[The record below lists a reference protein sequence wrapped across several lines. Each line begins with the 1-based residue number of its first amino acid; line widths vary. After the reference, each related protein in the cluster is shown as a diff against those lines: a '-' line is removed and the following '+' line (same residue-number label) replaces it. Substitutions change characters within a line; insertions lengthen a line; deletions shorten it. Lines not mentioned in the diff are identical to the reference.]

1 MKKFTPLQP
10 GKTYKIENVGINNTT
25 IFFTKNNFRYFLS
38 LAEKYIHS
46 YGNIVAWFL
55 DSTQITLII
64 EFYDAKKIYKEAF
77 YKGDLSPSMKRIPRH
92 IIKKDEYTASKIIS
106 NQLRKIFL
114 RYAMG
119 INRQERRIGSL
130 FLKNFRRIKAKSSA
144 DVKSLIIQTHLKAL
158 NTASKSYS
166 SSLGLIQQCFLN
178 KKHHSAQVH
187 FSTYSDFYQHH
198 DQIFKMKDWKDKLIL

>member
-25 IFFTKNNFRYFLS
+25 IFFTKNNFHYFLS
-38 LAEKYIHS
+38 LTEKYIHS

-64 EFYDAKKIYKEAF
+64 EFYDAKKIYKAAF

-119 INRQERRIGSL
+119 INRQENRIGSL
-130 FLKNFRRIKAKSSA
+130 FLKNFRRTRAKNSA
-144 DVKSLIIQTHLKAL
+144 DIKSLIIQTHLKAL
-158 NTASKSYS
+158 NTISESYS
-166 SSLGLIQQCFLN
+166 SSLNLIQQSFLH
-178 KKHHSAQVH
+178 KKHHSAQAY
-187 FSTYSDFYQHH
+187 FSTYSDFYEHH
-198 DQIFKMKDWKDKLIL
+198 DHIFKMKDWKDKLIL